1 MRYDRTVIAYHGCD
15 AAIAERLLRG
25 EPFRR
30 SANNYDWLGGGV
42 YFWEYGADRALRFAR
57 DQERR
62 GKIAEPAV
70 VGALVQLGN
79 CFDLMDTNYTAELG
93 DAYDGFRALCAEMGA
108 SLPVNAG
115 ATPDQKLRRLDC
127 SVLNFYLDALAF
139 AERGRVFDTVRC
151 GFLEGARAFPG
162 SGIFLQS
169 HIQIAVRNQA
179 CILGAFRPTV

>member
-15 AAIAERLLRG
+15 ASIAERLLRG
-25 EPFRR
+25 EPFRK

-42 YFWEYGADRALRFAR
+42 YFWEYGADRAVRFAEEQR
-57 DQERR
+57 RR

-79 CFDLMDTNYTAELG
+79 CFDLMDTNFTAEL
-93 DAYDGFRALCAEMGA
+93 ADGYNRFRDLRAQVGA
-108 SLPVNAG
+108 SLPVNEG
-115 ATPDQKLRRLDC
+115 TTPDQKLRRLDC
-127 SVLNFYLDALAF
+127 SVLSFYLDALA
-139 AERGRVFDTVRC
+139 ERGSVFDTVRC
-151 GFLEGARAFPG
+151 GFPEGSLAFPG